1 MDQSVRENALKHS
14 KRRALGWLIAA
25 ASLFLL
31 TSVLKQ
37 SPLAVEFGF
46 LIGLIKMSS
55 EAALVGGLAD
65 WFAVT
70 ALFKPIPSRWPIPHT
85 NIVANNKAVIAE
97 NLSGFVKEKFFN
109 PQAIETLIA
118 ESQPAQ
124 GAARW
129 LMVEANAAKVSRY
142 VSDMAAGALNVIDD
156 KPIQAFL
163 IAGFKRAIY
172 RINLGPLA
180 GGTLSVLTRNN
191 RHQEILNQIISRIA
205 KVCEH
210 PETQAMIALKL
221 HDWMRTEHRRL
232 EKFLPSTWLSEKGAN
247 IAVKA
252 IASMIIDINEDQQH
266 PVRIAFDEYL
276 HDYIKRVSQ
285 EPELAQKLD
294 ELRVQ
299 LLENPSLHKYL
310 TKIWVELN
318 GRIKQDLSE
327 DDGHFRTHLTRALA
341 NLGKAINSDAKLA
354 ASINRH
360 IAEAGRYM
368 APELADFL
376 TDHIQRTI
384 ESWDERDMAYQV
396 ELNIGRDLQKVRING
411 TLVGGI
417 IGALLFLIEVGIEQF
432 Y

>member
-1 MDQSVRENALKHS
+1 MDQTIRELALKKS
-14 KRRALGWLIAA
+14 KRRALGWLIGAG
-25 ASLFLL
+25 SLFLL
-31 TSVLKQ
+31 TSVLTQ
-37 SPLAVEFGF
+37 SVLAVEYGF

-70 ALFKPIPSRWPIPHT
+70 ALFKPIPARWPIPHT
-85 NIVANNKAVIAE
+85 NIVASNKSVIAE

-124 GAARW
+124 GTARW
-129 LMVEANAAKVSRY
+129 LMIETNAAKVSRY

-163 IAGFKRAIY
+163 ITGFKRAIY
-172 RINLGPLA
+172 RLDLAPLA
-180 GGTLSVLTRNN
+180 GSTLNILTRDN
-191 RHQEILNQIISRIA
+191 RHQELLDQVIHRIA
-205 KVCEH
+205 TVCEH

-232 EKFLPSTWLSEKGAN
+232 EKFLPSTWLSEKGAS

-252 IASMIIDINEDQQH
+252 MASMIVDINEDPKH
-266 PVRIAFDEYL
+266 PVRVAFDDYL
-276 HDYIKRVSQ
+276 HEYIERVRD
-285 EPELAQKLD
+285 EPELAEKLD
-294 ELRVQ
+294 DIRTK
-299 LLENPSLHKYL
+299 LLENPSLHNYL
-310 TKIWVELN
+310 TKVWADLN
-318 GRIKQDLSE
+318 GRIKHDLSR
-327 DDGHFRTHLTRALA
+327 DSGHFRTYLTGALV
-341 NLGKAINSDAKLA
+341 NLGIAINSDAKLA
-354 ASINRH
+354 SSINKY

-376 TDHIQRTI
+376 TNHIQRTI
-384 ESWDERDMAYQV
+384 ESWDERDMAYQI

-411 TLVGGI
+411 TLVGGL
-417 IGALLFLIEVGIEQF
+417 IGALLYLIEIGIAHMH
-432 Y
+432 